1 MLLKVDTILEGFI
14 NDPNKRLKDKDACPS
29 LGDIL
34 VYITMSSK
42 YKFSDI
48 INVYMEEYLDR

>member
-1 MLLKVDTILEGFI
+1 M
-14 NDPNKRLKDKDACPS
+14 RLKHKNACPS

-48 INVYMEEYLDR
+48 LNVYMEELLDR